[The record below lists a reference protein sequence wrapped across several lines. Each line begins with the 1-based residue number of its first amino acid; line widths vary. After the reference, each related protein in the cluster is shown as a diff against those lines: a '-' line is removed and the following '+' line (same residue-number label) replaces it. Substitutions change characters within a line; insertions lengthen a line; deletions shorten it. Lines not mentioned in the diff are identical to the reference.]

1 MGAPV
6 AGKPAPTKDATPAV
20 LLPYQQRW
28 VSETADVAVWEKS
41 RRIGASWCDACDAV
55 LTAAPAENPM
65 DALYIGYS
73 EDMTREYI
81 DDCAMWAAAFNYA
94 AGTMDECIYEDEGV
108 AIKAFRID
116 FASGKKI
123 LALSSRPR
131 SIRGKQGKVTID
143 EAAFHDDLP
152 GLLKAALA
160 MLIWGGKVRLLSSH
174 NGDANPFN
182 ELVNDIRAGKAPY
195 ALHRT
200 TFDDALNDGLYD
212 RVRLIQGERLK
223 EKTQAEWRAKIY
235 SQYGDNA
242 AEELDVIPSAGS
254 GRYLTRM
261 VIEACMKPGIPV
273 VRLSHP
279 DGFTLLPEHIRKAE
293 TDDWCESGLKPLLH
307 ELDPNLDHYF
317 GEDFARDGDLSAI
330 WVLQQSKTLHLAT
343 PFLLE
348 LRNVPFE
355 QQKQILFYIL
365 DRLPRFRAGAMDAR
379 GNGQYLAEVAMQR
392 YGATRISQVMLSQ
405 EWYRENMPP
414 LKAAFEDGKLTLPM
428 DADVLAD
435 LRTVVMEKGV
445 AKVPD
450 GAKVRGSDGRER
462 HGDTAIALAMASY
475 AVFQMEP
482 VLIEYQS
489 SGERAAVQAGDFT
502 GNPATALT
510 DTGWGTVAAEQEFGG
525 F

>member
-1 MGAPV
+1 M
-6 AGKPAPTKDATPAV
+6 DIPAV
-20 LLPYQQRW
+20 LLGYQQRW
-28 VSETADVAVWEKS
+28 INEKSDVAVWEKS

-55 LTAAPAENPM
+55 LTASPADNAM

-81 DDCAMWAAAFNYA
+81 DDCAMWAKAFNSA
-94 AGTMDECIYEDEGV
+94 ASEMGECAYEDEGQ

-182 ELVNDIRAGKAPY
+182 ELVNDIRAKKVPY

-200 TFDDALNDGLYD
+200 TFDNALADGLYE
-212 RVRLIQGERLK
+212 RVKLIQGDRLK
-223 EKTQAEWRAKIY
+223 EKTQDKWRDKIY

-242 AEELDVIPSAGS
+242 SEELDVIPSAGS

-261 VIEACMKPGIPV
+261 MIEACMKPGIPV
-273 VRLSHP
+273 VRLTHQ
-279 DGFTLLPEHIRKAE
+279 DKFTLLPAHIREAE
-293 TDDWCESGLKPLLH
+293 TLDWCEATLKPLLMM
-307 ELDPNLDHYF
+307 LDPYMDHHF
-317 GEDFARDGDLSAI
+317 GDDFARNGDLSCI
-330 WVLQQSKTLHLAT
+330 WPLEQTKQLNLVT
-343 PFLLE
+343 PFIVE

-355 QQKQILFYIL
+355 QQKQILFYML
-365 DRLPRFRAGAMDAR
+365 DRMPRFRSGAMDAR
-379 GNGQYLAEVAMQR
+379 GNGQYLAEVAMQK
-392 YGATRISQVMLSQ
+392 YGSRIAQVMLSQ

-414 LKAAFEDGKLTLPM
+414 FKAAIEDAKLTLPM

-435 LRTVVMEKGV
+435 LRTIIMEKGV

-450 GAKVRGSDGRER
+450 NARVRGSDGRER
-462 HGDTAIALAMASY
+462 HGDTAVALALATF
-475 AVFQMEP
+475 AVFTMEP
-482 VLIEYQS
+482 VTMEFFSADQGRVS
-489 SGERAAVQAGDFT
+489 NMEDSGFIGAGSGMNFR
-502 GNPATALT
+502 GY
-510 DTGWGTVAAEQEFGG
+510 
-525 F
+525 

>member
-1 MGAPV
+1 MS
-6 AGKPAPTKDATPAV
+6 TPAV
-20 LLPYQQRW
+20 LLAYQQRW
-28 VSETADVAVWEKS
+28 VSEPADVAVWEKS

-55 LTAAPAENPM
+55 MTAAPAENAM

-81 DDCAMWAAAFNYA
+81 DDCAMWAKAFDFA
-94 AGTMDECIYEDEGV
+94 AGAMDECVYEDEGL

-182 ELVNDIRAGKAPY
+182 ELVKDIRAGKAPY

-200 TFDDALNDGLYD
+200 TFDDALADGLYE
-212 RVRLIQGERLK
+212 RVKLIQGDRLK

-235 SQYGDNA
+235 AQYGDNA

-261 VIEACMKPGIPV
+261 MIEACMKPGIPV
-273 VRLSHP
+273 VRLVQP
-279 DGFTLLPEHIRKAE
+279 DSFTLLPAHIREAE
-293 TDDWCESGLKPLLH
+293 TRDQCEAVLLPLL
-307 ELDPNLDHYF
+307 EGLDPLQDHYF
-317 GEDFARDGDLSAI
+317 GEDFARSGDLSAI
-330 WVLQQSKTLHLAT
+330 WPLAQTASLGLVT
-343 PFLLE
+343 PFVVE

-355 QQKQILFYIL
+355 QQKQILFYLL

-379 GNGQYLAEVAMQR
+379 GNGQYLAEVAAQK
-392 YGATRISQVMLSQ
+392 YGASRIAQVMLST

-414 LKAAFEDGKLTLPM
+414 FKAAIEDKKLTLPQ

-450 GAKVRGSDGRER
+450 SARVRGSDGRDR
-462 HGDTAIALAMASY
+462 HGDTAVALALATF
-475 AVFQMEP
+475 AAFTMEP
-482 VLIEYQS
+482 VPMEF
-489 SGERAAVQAGDFT
+489 QALGQRR
-502 GNPATALT
+502 
-510 DTGWGTVAAEQEFGG
+510 VAARMNDYTGG
-525 F
+525 

>member
-1 MGAPV
+1 M
-6 AGKPAPTKDATPAV
+6 DTPAV
-20 LLPYQQRW
+20 LLPYQQSW
-28 VSETADVAVWEKS
+28 VADDADVAVWEKS

-55 LTAAPAENPM
+55 MTAAPAENAM

-81 DDCAMWAAAFNYA
+81 DDCAMWAKAFDFAASA
-94 AGTMDECIYEDEGV
+94 MDECVYEDEGI

-182 ELVNDIRAGKAPY
+182 ELIKDIRANKVPY
-195 ALHRT
+195 SLHRT
-200 TFDDALNDGLYD
+200 TFDDALKDGLYD
-212 RVRLIQGERLK
+212 RVKLIQGDRLK
-223 EKTQAEWRAKIY
+223 EKTLAEWRTKIY
-235 SQYGDNA
+235 AQYGDNA

-261 VIEACMKPGIPV
+261 MIEACMKPGIPV
-273 VRLSHP
+273 VRLTHL
-279 DGFTLLPEHIRKAE
+279 DNFTLLPSHIREAE
-293 TDDWCESGLKPLLH
+293 TRDWCDELLAPLLAK
-307 ELDPNLDHYF
+307 LDPNLDHFF
-317 GEDFARDGDLSAI
+317 GEDFARNGDLSCF
-330 WVLQQSKTLHLAT
+330 WPLVQTRKLDLVT
-343 PFLLE
+343 PFVVE
-348 LRNVPFE
+348 LRNVPFD
-355 QQKQILFYIL
+355 QQRQILFYIL
-365 DRLPRFRAGAMDAR
+365 DRLPRFRAGSMDAR

-392 YGATRISQVMLSQ
+392 YGTRIVQVMLSQ

-414 LKAAFEDGKLTLPM
+414 FKAAFEDAKLVLPQ
-428 DADVLAD
+428 DVDILAD
-435 LRTVVMEKGV
+435 LRTIVMEKGV

-450 GAKVRGSDGRER
+450 SARIRGSDGRER
-462 HGDTAIALAMASY
+462 HGDTAIALALASF
-475 AVFQMEP
+475 AVFA
-482 VLIEYQS
+482 IETVQIEFQALGQQRVS
-489 SGERAAVQAGDFT
+489 SRMNDY
-502 GNPATALT
+502 
-510 DTGWGTVAAEQEFGG
+510 
-525 F
+525 

>member
-1 MGAPV
+1 M
-6 AGKPAPTKDATPAV
+6 TTPAV

-28 VSETADVAVWEKS
+28 VSDQADVAVWEKS

-55 LTAAPAENPM
+55 MTSAPAENAM

-81 DDCAMWAAAFNYA
+81 DDCAMWAKAFDFA
-94 AGTMDECIYEDEGV
+94 AGAMDECVYEDEGQ

-143 EAAFHDDLP
+143 EAAFHDDLA

-182 ELVNDIRAGKAPY
+182 ELVNDIRAKKVPY
-195 ALHRT
+195 SLHRT
-200 TFDDALNDGLYD
+200 TFDDALNDGLYE
-212 RVRLIQGERLK
+212 RVKLIQGERLK
-223 EKTQAEWRAKIY
+223 EKSQAEWHDKIY
-235 SQYGDNA
+235 AQYGDNA

-261 VIEACMKPGIPV
+261 MIEACMKPGIPV
-273 VRLSHP
+273 VRLTHQ
-279 DGFTLLPEHIRKAE
+279 DKFTLLPAHIREAE
-293 TDDWCESGLKPLLH
+293 TLDWCESQLKPLLMM
-307 ELDPNLDHYF
+307 LNPYLDHYF
-317 GEDFARDGDLSAI
+317 GEDFARNGDLSCI
-330 WVLQQSKTLHLAT
+330 WLLEQTKQLDLVT
-343 PFLLE
+343 PFIVE
-348 LRNVPFE
+348 LRNVPFD
-355 QQKQILFYIL
+355 QQRQILFYIL
-365 DRLPRFRAGAMDAR
+365 DRLPRFQSGAMDAR
-379 GNGQYLAEVAMQR
+379 GNGQYLAEVAMQK
-392 YGATRISQVMLSQ
+392 YGADRIAQVMLSQ

-414 LKAAFEDGKLTLPM
+414 FKAAIEDAKLTIPA

-435 LRTVVMEKGV
+435 LRTIVMEKGV

-450 GAKVRGSDGRER
+450 SARVRGTDGRDR
-462 HGDTAIALAMASY
+462 HGDTAIALVMATF
-475 AVFQMEP
+475 AVFTMEP
-482 VLIEYQS
+482 VTMEFYSAGQERIS
-489 SGERAAVQAGDFT
+489 SAA
-502 GNPATALT
+502 
-510 DTGWGTVAAEQEFGG
+510 DTGFIGFGDG
-525 F
+525 MNFRGY

>member
-1 MGAPV
+1 MN
-6 AGKPAPTKDATPAV
+6 TPAV

-55 LTAAPAENPM
+55 LTAAPAENAM

-81 DDCAMWAAAFNYA
+81 DDCAMWAKAFDFAAS
-94 AGTMDECIYEDEGV
+94 TMDECIYEDEGV

-174 NGDANPFN
+174 YGDANPFN

-200 TFDDALNDGLYD
+200 TFDDALNDGLYE
-212 RVRLIQGERLK
+212 RVKLIQGVRLK
-223 EKTQAEWRAKIY
+223 EQTQAEWRAKIY

-261 VIEACMKPGIPV
+261 MIEACMKPGIPV
-273 VRLSHP
+273 VRLTQT
-279 DGFTLLPEHIRKAE
+279 DAFTLLPAHIREAE
-293 TDDWCESGLKPLLH
+293 TRDWCEEVLRPLL
-307 ELDPNLDHYF
+307 EKLDPNLDHYF
-317 GEDFARDGDLSAI
+317 GEDFARNGDLSSFCP
-330 WVLQQSKTLHLAT
+330 LQQTRTLDLVT
-343 PFLLE
+343 PFMVE

-392 YGATRISQVMLSQ
+392 YGATRIAQVMLSQ

-414 LKAAFEDGKLTLPM
+414 LKAAFEDGKLTLPQ
-428 DADVLAD
+428 DADVLSD
-435 LRTVVMEKGV
+435 LRTVVMDKGV

-450 GAKVRGSDGRER
+450 SARVRGSDGRDR
-462 HGDTAIALAMASY
+462 HGDTAIALALATF

-482 VLIEYQS
+482 VNIEYQ
-489 SGERAAVQAGDFT
+489 GAGGKHGRHDDDSD
-502 GNPATALT
+502 NQDNRRRSA
-510 DTGWGTVAAEQEFGG
+510 W
-525 F
+525 

>member
-1 MGAPV
+1 M
-6 AGKPAPTKDATPAV
+6 ATPAV
-20 LLPYQQRW
+20 LLGYQQEW
-28 VSETADVAVWEKS
+28 VADPADVTVWEKS
-41 RRIGASWCDACDAV
+41 RRIGASWTDAADSV
-55 LTAAPAENPM
+55 MVAAPAENAM
-65 DALYIGYS
+65 DAMYIGYS

-81 DDCAMWAAAFNYA
+81 DDCAMWAKAFNFA
-94 AGTMDECIYEDEGV
+94 ASAVGEALFEDTDENGETRN
-108 AIKAFRID
+108 IKAFRID

-160 MLIWGGKVRLLSSH
+160 MLIWGGKVRVISSH

-182 ELVNDIRAGKAPY
+182 ELVNDIRAKKLPY
-195 ALHRT
+195 SLHRT

-212 RVRLIQGERLK
+212 RVKLIQGERLK

-235 SQYGDNA
+235 AQYGDNA
-242 AEELDVIPSAGS
+242 AEELDVIPSSGS

-261 VIEACMKPGIPV
+261 MIEACMQPGIPV
-273 VRLSHP
+273 VRLTRP
-279 DGFTLLPEHIRKAE
+279 DSFTLLPAHIREAE
-293 TDDWCESGLKPLLH
+293 TRDQCESVLLPLL
-307 ELDPNLDHYF
+307 ESLEPLQDHYF
-317 GEDFARDGDLSAI
+317 GEDFARSGDLSAI
-330 WVLQQSKTLHLAT
+330 WPLAQTGALGLVT
-343 PFLLE
+343 PFIVE

-355 QQKQILFYIL
+355 QQKQILFYII

-379 GNGQYLAEVAMQR
+379 GNGQYLAEVAMQK
-392 YGATRISQVMLSQ
+392 YGASRIAQVMLSQ

-414 LKAAFEDGKLTLPM
+414 FKAAIEDKKLTLPQ

-450 GAKVRGSDGRER
+450 SARVKGSDGRDR
-462 HGDTAIALAMASY
+462 HGDTAIALALATF
-475 AVFQMEP
+475 AVFSMEP
-482 VLIEYQS
+482 VQIEFQS
-489 SGERAAVQAGDFT
+489 LGRSRVSTRMADYLG
-502 GNPATALT
+502 
-510 DTGWGTVAAEQEFGG
+510 
-525 F
+525 

>member
-1 MGAPV
+1 M
-6 AGKPAPTKDATPAV
+6 TPAV

-28 VSETADVAVWEKS
+28 VSEPADVAVWEKS
-41 RRIGASWCDACDAV
+41 RRIGASWSDACDAV
-55 LTAAPAENPM
+55 LTASPADNAM

-81 DDCAMWAAAFNYA
+81 DDCAMWAQAFNLA
-94 AGTMDECIYEDEGV
+94 AGVMNECLYEDEGQ

-182 ELVNDIRAGKAPY
+182 ELVNDIRAGKVPY
-195 ALHRT
+195 ALQRT
-200 TFDDALNDGLYD
+200 TFDDALADGLYE
-212 RVRLIQGERLK
+212 RVKLIQGDRLK

-235 SQYGDNA
+235 AQYGDNA
-242 AEELDVIPSAGS
+242 AEELDVIPSSGS

-261 VIEACMKPGIPV
+261 MIEACMQPGIPV
-273 VRLSHP
+273 VRLTQP
-279 DGFTLLPEHIRKAE
+279 DGFTLLPAHIREAE
-293 TDDWCESGLKPLLH
+293 TRDWCEAVLLPLL
-307 ELDPNLDHYF
+307 EKLDPNRDHFF
-317 GEDFARDGDLSAI
+317 GDDFARLGDVSAF
-330 WVLQQSKTLHLAT
+330 WPHHAAL
-343 PFLLE
+343 PFGEVPAFMVE

-392 YGATRISQVMLSQ
+392 YGARIAQVMLSQ

-414 LKAAFEDGKLTLPM
+414 FKAAIEDKKLTMPL

-435 LRTVVMEKGV
+435 LRTIVMEKGV

-450 GAKVRGSDGRER
+450 NARVKGSDGRER
-462 HGDTAIALAMASY
+462 HGDTAVALVLATF
-475 AVFQMEP
+475 AVFTMEP
-482 VLIEYQS
+482 VPIEFQALPQRRFA
-489 SGERAAVQAGDFT
+489 SGLGDYV
-502 GNPATALT
+502 G
-510 DTGWGTVAAEQEFGG
+510 
-525 F
+525 